1 MDKKK
6 EPHGRAGGIASGK
19 ARDKHALCG
28 AKKRSDGKPCRK
40 FAGEGTDHFGIGR
53 CRLHGGSTRT
63 HKRHAVK
70 VEAERRAP
78 KFGKPKKVM
87 PGDALMEMLWTAYG
101 QVHWLAD
108 EISKQKDMNSFEAR
122 VLIQSHKDER
132 DRVAH
137 VAKTALDAG
146 VQERQIRLA
155 ELYGEVIATAI
166 GRILDGL
173 KLSPAQRTRSREVV
187 RTVLLAL
194 EKPEEPPV
202 LGPPTVEGKAKRKR
216 AAGRP

>member
-1 MDKKK
+1 MSDEK
-6 EPHGRAGGIASGK
+6 EPRGRAGGIASAM
-19 ARDKHALCG
+19 ARDKHKLCG
-28 AKKRSDGKPCRK
+28 AKCKSDGKPCRLY
-40 FAGEGTDHFGIGR
+40 AGFRTDHVGWGS
-53 CRLHGGSTRT
+53 CYLHGGATPT
-63 HKRHAVK
+63 HKRGVVK
-70 VEAERRAP
+70 AAAKKHQRT
-78 KFGKPKKVM
+78 FGEPKKVM

-101 QVHWLAD
+101 QVHWLAG
-108 EISKQKDMNSFEAR
+108 EISKHKDLTSFEAR
-122 VLIQSHKDER
+122 VLIQAHQDER

-146 VQERQIRLA
+146 VQERAIRLA

-173 KLSPAQRTRSREVV
+173 KLTQAQRTRSREVV

-202 LGPPTVEGKAKRKR
+202 LGKAHGGGQSDRKR
-216 AAGRP
+216 AASP

>member
-1 MDKKK
+1 MHTP
-6 EPHGRAGGIASGK
+6 EQ
-19 ARDKHALCG
+19 RDKHALCG
-28 AKKRSDGKPCRK
+28 AKKRSNGKPCRK

-53 CRLHGGSTRT
+53 CKYHGGATRT

-70 VEAERRAP
+70 VEAARRQP
-78 KFGKPKKVM
+78 KFGSPKKVM
-87 PGDALMEMLWTAYG
+87 PGEALMEMLWTAYG

-108 EISKQKDMNSFEAR
+108 EISKHDDLTSFDAR
-122 VLIQSHKDER
+122 VLIQAHKDER

-166 GRILDGL
+166 ARILDGL
-173 KLSPAQRTRSREVV
+173 KLTPAQRTRSREVV

-202 LGPPTVEGKAKRKR
+202 LASPAIVEGRTKRSG
-216 AAGRP
+216 GRR